1 MVWIYTKNITSSTFF
16 LINLIDIRY
25 GRWKKNKHI
34 YGWKT
39 EERRML
45 CVCLSADKFTEAGK
59 LEDLL
64 AFKVGKN
71 KEHLSPPKK
80 KKRKQV
86 YAQRGR
92 RDCPEK
98 QNKNFLDSSTVVFFW
113 KIISWLSVTPKT
125 TRKTHTKLQHG
136 GHKLTHTYTCNTH
149 WCEMCVRHTW
159 SNYVGSGWWL
169 LVEVEVVGGGGEM
182 GGRVWCTKLTT

>member
-1 MVWIYTKNITSSTFF
+1 MGDGKKTNTSTVGKQKSAVCFVSVCQQ
-16 LINLIDIRY
+16 INSQKQVNWR
-25 GRWKKNKHI
+25 
-34 YGWKT
+34 
-39 EERRML
+39 
-45 CVCLSADKFTEAGK
+45 VCLHSR
-59 LEDLL
+59 LE
-64 AFKVGKN
+64 KH